1 MLTIFAASYVV
12 CAATIVVGFRFFANG
27 GLHTRAEDRSMVAAF
42 LASAVFFVLVH
53 IVALRT
59 DAPATTSAGN
69 PIGVLWAGFDLM
81 VNIIHFA
88 GVTAFARC
96 RLGRHA
102 QEIHR

>member
-1 MLTIFAASYVV
+1 MLTIFAASHVV

-42 LASAVFFVLVH
+42 LASAVFFLLVH
-53 IVALRT
+53 IVALHV
-59 DAPATTSAGN
+59 DSSVTSTGN

-88 GVTAFARC
+88 GVTAFARR

>member
-1 MLTIFAASYVV
+1 MLTIFAASYIV
-12 CAATIVVGFRFFANG
+12 CAATIVVGFRFFADG
-27 GLHTRAEDRSMVAAF
+27 GLHARAEDRSMVAAF
-42 LASAVFFVLVH
+42 LASAVFFMLVH
-53 IVALRT
+53 IVALHV
-59 DAPATTSAGN
+59 DSSATSTGN

-96 RLGRHA
+96 HLDRHT

>member
-1 MLTIFAASYVV
+1 
-12 CAATIVVGFRFFANG
+12 
-27 GLHTRAEDRSMVAAF
+27 MVAAF
-42 LASAVFFVLVH
+42 LASAAFFMLVH
-53 IVALRT
+53 IVALYV
-59 DAPATTSAGN
+59 DPSVTSTGN
-69 PIGVLWAGFDLM
+69 QIGVLWAGFDLM

>member
-53 IVALRT
+53 IVALYT
-59 DAPATTSAGN
+59 DATTTSAGN
-69 PIGVLWAGFDLM
+69 PTGVLWAGFDLM

-96 RLGRHA
+96 RLDRHT

>member
-12 CAATIVVGFRFFANG
+12 CAATIVVGFRFFAND
-27 GLHTRAEDRSMVAAF
+27 GLHARAEDRSMVAAF
-42 LASAVFFVLVH
+42 LASAVFFMLVH

-59 DAPATTSAGN
+59 GAPAMVVGSPAL
-69 PIGVLWAGFDLM
+69 VLWAGFDLM

-88 GVTAFARC
+88 GVTAFTRC

>member
-1 MLTIFAASYVV
+1 MLTIFAASYIV

-27 GLHTRAEDRSMVAAF
+27 GLHTRAEDTSMVAAF
-42 LASAVFFVLVH
+42 LASAVFFMLVH
-53 IVALRT
+53 IVALHV
-59 DAPATTSAGN
+59 DSSVTSAGN

-88 GVTAFARC
+88 GVTAFTRC

>member
-27 GLHTRAEDRSMVAAF
+27 GLHTRAEDTSMVAAF
-42 LASAVFFVLVH
+42 LASAVFFMLVH
-53 IVALRT
+53 IVALHV
-59 DAPATTSAGN
+59 DSSVTSAGN

-96 RLGRHA
+96 SPGRHA

>member
-27 GLHTRAEDRSMVAAF
+27 GLHARAEDRSMVAAF
-42 LASAVFFVLVH
+42 LASAMFFMLVH
-53 IVALRT
+53 IVALYT
-59 DAPATTSAGN
+59 DATTTSAGN

>member
-12 CAATIVVGFRFFANG
+12 CAATIVVGLRFFAGG
-27 GLHTRAEDRSMVAAF
+27 GLLSRAEDRSMVAAF
-42 LASAVFFVLVH
+42 LVSAVFFLLVH
-53 IVALRT
+53 IVALYVDPT
-59 DAPATTSAGN
+59 ATSAGS
-69 PIGVLWAGFDLM
+69 PVGVLWAGFDLM

-102 QEIHR
+102 QGVHR

>member
-27 GLHTRAEDRSMVAAF
+27 GLHARAEDRSMVAAF
-42 LASAVFFVLVH
+42 LASAVFFLLVH
-53 IVALRT
+53 IVALHV
-59 DAPATTSAGN
+59 ASSVTSAGD
-69 PIGVLWAGFDLM
+69 PVGVLWAGFDLM

>member
-12 CAATIVVGFRFFANG
+12 CAATLAVGLRFFAND
-27 GLHTRAEDRSMVAAF
+27 GLRARAEDRSMVAAF
-42 LASAVFFVLVH
+42 LASAVLFMLVH
-53 IVALRT
+53 IVALQT
-59 DAPATTSAGN
+59 DAPAMVVGSPAR
-69 PIGVLWAGFDLM
+69 VLWAGFDLM

>member
-12 CAATIVVGFRFFANG
+12 CAAIIVVGFRFFADG
-27 GLHTRAEDRSMVAAF
+27 GLHARAEDRSMVAAF
-42 LASAVFFVLVH
+42 LASAVFFMLVH
-53 IVALRT
+53 IVALQT
-59 DAPATTSAGN
+59 DAPAMVVGS

-96 RLGRHA
+96 RLGRHV
-102 QEIHR
+102 QETHR

>member
-1 MLTIFAASYVV
+1 
-12 CAATIVVGFRFFANG
+12 
-27 GLHTRAEDRSMVAAF
+27 MVAAF
-42 LASAVFFVLVH
+42 LASAVFFMLVH
-53 IVALRT
+53 IVALHA
-59 DAPATTSAGN
+59 DSSVTSAGN
-69 PIGVLWAGFDLM
+69 PTGVLWAGFDLM